1 MFDAYVLIKEKNQN
15 VLSKINTLNIPY
27 YQGVGIR
34 NNTGIAD
41 QTIDTICA
49 SDYIPISEK
58 FDVSAYCIGTPSFC
72 LYAIYDKYYNCIY
85 TNNEEYT
92 GIINVKYSDIK
103 EKTDNAAYIRFNLTI
118 NPNYDIVPYIIGYS
132 EIDIISIGKNDCGRD
147 FLGNFFIYDGYIENR
162 TANL

>member
-1 MFDAYVLIKEKNQN
+1 MRIFYDKSYQYISSFETNNSEHIEINTDNIPSDAKYIRLTCDVDLLFDAYVLIKEKNQN

-34 NNTGIAD
+34 NDTGIAD
-41 QTIDTICA
+41 QTIDTIYA

-58 FDVSAYCIGTPSFC
+58 FDVSAYCIGTPTFC

-103 EKTDNAAYIRFNLTI
+103 EKSRQCSLYKDLT
-118 NPNYDIVPYIIGYS
+118 
-132 EIDIISIGKNDCGRD
+132 
-147 FLGNFFIYDGYIENR
+147 
-162 TANL
+162 